1 MVLLENCEG
10 LEFKFLYIDL
20 YVGQAQGN
28 IVVAFQCLKGACI
41 QKAETNFLHCM
52 IVI

>member
-20 YVGQAQGN
+20 YQAQGN